1 MKERVLKYMFLCAI
15 VSICA
20 IVIFVAVFPNI
31 MGIIAGI
38 IVALL
43 LSAWLSGIFAK
54 KISQS
59 LLNIDPDD
67 VDPDECDSELKPLLR
82 KIVRQEAMVSQQ
94 LSELKR
100 RQNEFFAIT
109 ENMAEGIIVCDKN
122 GEIILSNT
130 HARNM
135 LLDGGDANS
144 VFEFCSDS
152 VFVEKVNTALQ
163 GKVANGEFTMPGKV
177 YMLFANPL
185 VTENQPEGAVI
196 LLLDKTEEELRE
208 TLRREFTSNV
218 SHELKT
224 PLTSIFGISEIL
236 SEGIV
241 RPEDIP
247 KFSKS
252 IYDETGRLITL
263 VNDIIKLSQM
273 DENSI
278 MEEKDAINLMDIGK
292 NVCARLEKVAQKK
305 NVTLTLKGEG
315 GYVFGIKGILEEM
328 LYNLADNGIKYNKDG
343 GKVTV
348 NIDKKNNKVIAT
360 VSDTGIGISNEH
372 IGRIF
377 ERFYRVDKSHSKQ
390 VGGTGL
396 GLSIVKHGAS
406 FHGATIDV
414 KSIPNKGTEI
424 TIAFPEYKQKND
436 SN

>member
-1 MKERVLKYMFLCAI
+1 MKERISKYMLLCAMA
-15 VSICA
+15 A
-20 IVIFVAVFPNI
+20 ISVIGIFVAVLPSVI
-31 MGIIAGI
+31 G
-38 IVALL
+38 ALL
-43 LSAWLSGIFAK
+43 GILSAILISACLAEVFSK

-59 LLNIDPDD
+59 LLSIDPDD
-67 VDPDECDSELKPLLR
+67 VDPDECDKELKPLLR

-94 LSELKR
+94 LAELKR

-109 ENMAEGIIVCDKN
+109 ENMAEGMIVCDKN

-135 LLDGGDANS
+135 LLDGGDANT
-144 VFEFCSDS
+144 VFEFCSDKQ
-152 VFVEKVNTALQ
+152 FIEMVNTALS
-163 GKVANGEFTMPGKV
+163 GKTAESELNMPGKV
-177 YMLFANPL
+177 YKLFANPL
-185 VTENQPEGAVI
+185 ITKSETEGAVI

-236 SEGIV
+236 AEGIV
-241 RPEDIP
+241 KSEDIP
-247 KFSKS
+247 KFAKS
-252 IYDETGRLITL
+252 IYDESGRLITL

-278 MEEKDAINLMDIGK
+278 MEEKEVIELKEIAE
-292 NVCARLEKVAQKK
+292 NVCARLEKVAEKK
-305 NVTLTLKGEG
+305 NVTLKLKGDG
-315 GYVFGIKGILEEM
+315 GKVFGIKGILEEM
-328 LYNLADNGIKYNKDG
+328 LYNLADNGIKYNKEG
-343 GKVTV
+343 GKVTLTV
-348 NIDKKNNKVIAT
+348 EKKDDKVIAS
-360 VSDTGIGISNEH
+360 VLDTGIGISNEH

-406 FHGATIDV
+406 FHGAVIEV
-414 KSIPNKGTEI
+414 KSTPNKGTEI
-424 TIAFPEYKQKND
+424 KLVFPEKQ
-436 SN
+436 